1 MKNFKRYRNA
11 SHRTGTLWQADYRGP
26 RLTGW
31 WTGQQKASHGKR
43 RIPARK
49 LVQGG
54 PYKLT
59 ERWKMND
66 VWKVINRMNK
76 NIIHM
81 VYSLCLIAL
90 EKIFTQLQETPAVQT
105 GTLW

>member
-1 MKNFKRYRNA
+1 MPVTEQVPYGKP
-11 SHRTGTLWQADYRGP
+11 TRGH

-49 LVQGG
+49 LAQEDQK
-54 PYKLT
+54 KLT

-66 VWKVINRMNK
+66 VWKMINIK
-76 NIIHM
+76 
-81 VYSLCLIAL
+81 
-90 EKIFTQLQETPAVQT
+90 K
-105 GTLW
+105 